1 MNASRIRILQDRI
14 RSCGLGCAILV
25 PGPNLG
31 YLTDL
36 KLEAFERV
44 ILGIIA
50 PVGDPVFVVPKLEAD
65 KVRTHVRAIFGTGG
79 SADTV
84 FAYTDE
90 DGPVDAVRQALR
102 ALDLSFGLG
111 TAACADAVAVAD
123 ADARPEPKAPPAIGA
138 EFLHMRLIDRDIIER
153 ASAPAG
159 PNRPVEFRDLGPTMG
174 DMRAV
179 KGRDELAALQ
189 RAAQIVD
196 IGIEAA
202 AATIAPGATER
213 EVATAVERAMLKAG
227 ADSIPFNAVL
237 TGTNSALPHGQ
248 TGDAVM
254 REGDMVICDIGA
266 TYRGYNGDITRTF
279 SVGKPTPQM
288 AEVYGVVYEANR
300 AACRAARPGVTGEQ
314 LDSIARNVIA
324 RAGFGEYF
332 IHRTGHGLGLEIH
345 EEPYIVQGATAPLK
359 AGMVFTIEP
368 GIYIPGVGGVRIEDD
383 LALTDDGCQV
393 LTSFPRKLP

>member
-14 RSCGLGCAILV
+14 RSSGLGCAILV
-25 PGPNLG
+25 PGPNLE

-44 ILGIIA
+44 ILGIVA
-50 PVGDPVFVVPKLEAD
+50 PAGDPAFVVPKLEAD
-65 KVRTHVRAIFGTGG
+65 KVRTHVRAIVGTGG

-102 ALDLSFGLG
+102 ALDPSFGPDV
-111 TAACADAVAVAD
+111 TAA
-123 ADARPEPKAPPAIGA
+123 ARTEPKAPPVIGA

-159 PNRPVEFRDLGPTMG
+159 PDRPVEFRDLGPTMG

-202 AATIAPGATER
+202 AATIAPGVTER

-279 SVGKPTPQM
+279 PVGRPTPQM
-288 AEVYGVVYEANR
+288 AEAYGVVYDANR

-345 EEPYIVQGATAPLK
+345 EEPYIVQGATTPLK